1 MNELREEAGKLQR
14 EIDFLVMEEEDLR
27 MEVEALRQDHE
38 RLERLVREKNAGNV
52 DDLLALVHENQLI
65 LRQMKV
71 RFDVKLTFIT

>member
-14 EIDFLVMEEEDLR
+14 EIDFLIMEEEDLR
-27 MEVEALRQDHE
+27 MEVEALQRDHE